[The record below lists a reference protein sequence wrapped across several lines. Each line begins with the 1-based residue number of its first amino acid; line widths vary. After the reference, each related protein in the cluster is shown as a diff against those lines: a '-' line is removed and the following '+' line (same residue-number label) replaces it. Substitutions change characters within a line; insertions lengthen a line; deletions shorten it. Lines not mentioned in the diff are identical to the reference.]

1 LNDGGSVSGAPQGR
15 RHRWVPAALL
25 FVALGLLVAACGGS
39 SSSGGT
45 VANPRAS
52 APNYGTLID
61 QPVPAEIEKLPLT
74 DQKGETFDLASLK
87 GKTVMLVPFLTLCAD
102 ICPFTTGILLQV
114 EKALQADG
122 ALSKA
127 AVVELS
133 VDPHRDT
140 VRRLAAYGKLTH
152 AGWYLARTS
161 PADLAEFQEFF
172 KFTYIKVAED
182 KPPDIDWMTGK
193 PLTYDIDHS
202 DDYFVIDPQGNE
214 RIVED
219 AAPDYT
225 GKLNP
230 KLQKFLSPEGLKH
243 QKHPPQPDWT
253 TEDAL
258 NAIGHVMGR
267 ELSPARGG

>member
-1 LNDGGSVSGAPQGR
+1 M
-15 RHRWVPAALL
+15 
-25 FVALGLLVAACGGS
+25 
-39 SSSGGT
+39 
-45 VANPRAS
+45 RATS
-52 APNYGTLID
+52 APNWGTLID
-61 QPVPAEIEKLPLT
+61 QHVPAEIQKLPLT
-74 DQKGETFDLASLK
+74 NQHGETFDLASFK

-114 EKALQADG
+114 EKALKADH
-122 ALSKA
+122 ALSKVE
-127 AVVELS
+127 VVELS

-152 AGWYLARTS
+152 AGWQLARTT
-161 PADLAEFQEFF
+161 PADLAKFQNFF
-172 KFTYIKVAED
+172 KFTYIKVAEG

-202 DDYFVIDPQGNE
+202 DDYFVIGPEGDE

-253 TEDAL
+253 TADAL
-258 NAIGHVMGR
+258 AALGHVVG
-267 ELSPARGG
+267 EHLPPHGAVE

>member
-1 LNDGGSVSGAPQGR
+1 MKKATAFLVLLAVVVGG
-15 RHRWVPAALL
+15 AL
-25 FVALGLLVAACGGS
+25 AGCGGS
-39 SSSGGT
+39 SGG
-45 VANPRAS
+45 AGLPSRES

-61 QPVPAEIEKLPLT
+61 QPVPAALDKLPMT
-74 DQKGETFDLASLK
+74 NQHGEKTSLGAFK
-87 GKTVMLVPFLTLCAD
+87 GKTVVLVPFLTLCAD

-114 EKALQADG
+114 EKALKA
-122 ALSKA
+122 AHATSKA
-127 AVVELS
+127 EIVELT

-140 VRRLAAYGKLTH
+140 TAHLAAYAKLTN
-152 AGWYLARTS
+152 AGWQMVRMS
-161 PADLAEFQEFF
+161 PADLAKFQEFF
-172 KFTYIKVAED
+172 EFTYIKVAED
-182 KPPDIDWMTGK
+182 NPPDIDWMTGK

-202 DDYFVIDPQGNE
+202 DNYFVIDPEGNE

-253 TEDAL
+253 TNDLLEAL
-258 NAIGHVMGR
+258 GKVTG
-267 ELSPARGG
+267 EKLPPAA